1 MANKKK
7 DNKNV
12 IIGSICAVV
21 VVVVIVIV
29 AVVLATSGGNRL
41 GDDYFKSDGQ
51 KYVLTIETDQTT
63 IEDTE
68 EAYVPVKTHLVYAY
82 SGDAITGLK
91 MYYEYADEA
100 TAKKA
105 LEEMKASAG
114 DEEIGEVATEG
125 KYVIITAPED
135 QYKNLT
141 AADVKAQIEFMEQL
155 KNMNSSS
162 QGTDSTNG
170 EVVESTTEENTTEEQ
185 K

>member
-41 GDDYFKSDGQ
+41 NDNYFQSDGQ
-51 KYVLTIETDQTT
+51 KYVLTIETDQTS
-63 IEDTE
+63 IEGTDE
-68 EAYVPVKTHLVYAY
+68 QYVPVKTHLVYTY
-82 SGDAITGLK
+82 SGDDITGLK
-91 MYYEYADEA
+91 LYYEYADEN

-105 LEEMKASAG
+105 LEEMKAAAG
-114 DEEIGEVATEG
+114 NELGEAVIEG
-125 KYVIITAPED
+125 KYVIATAPEE
-135 QYKNLT
+135 QYKDLK
-141 AADVKAQIEFMEQL
+141 AADVKAQIDFMEQL
-155 KNMNSSS
+155 KNMNSNS
-162 QGTDSTNG
+162 QGTNSTNG